1 MGSVEVFTFGG
12 GQYLVNVFNAVAAWC
27 GGGGFRS
34 MLQVIMV
41 IGLGYALMTMAMNLN
56 WRVLYQWFVSTTL
69 MYSVLIVPTT
79 TVIIIDKINPTAGNG
94 SVANVPVGLALI
106 ASVTSQANVWLTT
119 TAETMFNIPNGLGLT
134 KYGMVY
140 PLEILEAT
148 KQFNITDP
156 NLKANTENYIND
168 CYLMAI
174 MTNPNTTT
182 VTPLQQLVSANVL
195 TGIGPGSTARF
206 TQWYDTAN
214 GISSLECDKAYNL
227 LSGYLQTD
235 AKAELTKAA
244 LAMYPDITDPTTAY
258 SKLVTDLP
266 AVTTGM
272 YGQSMAATDVFLQRS
287 LTNAFMEARGNLGG
301 AAGDTFSSMRA
312 EVQAQNTMSVTARQA
327 LLWVPTLEL
336 VLTIVFYAMFPLIF
350 PLMMLP
356 GGGIQVLKGYIG
368 GFFYLLSWGSVSA
381 VLNMFILMKSSAQ
394 MATAANNGIGLTMN
408 NLAQLDGMNADAS
421 SLAGYLLLSVPVIAG
436 GLAKGAMS
444 LSSSA
449 GGMLAPVA
457 HGAEAASV
465 ERTSGNYSYGMVSAN
480 QYNTAPSH
488 LDGAGTSTMVNR
500 NGTRTTTTADGSA
513 VYDNSAG
520 ISRLGFTPSE
530 TQGEMQSLASSAASF
545 HNQANG
551 FRSSAASSYQAA
563 TSHANSTI
571 AGSSSHNGFDGGKS
585 SAIETSHRQDGSFGS
600 RSEVGDR
607 LHSDDSVS
615 NRDSKSIS
623 DAHSVTKGVRGSV
636 DASIGTPGG
645 GILGSKA
652 GAGVGAFGNI
662 QSENRNMHQKEQTS
676 TSQAGEGHNEG
687 VTTYKSGNDSY
698 AFGDSGVTRNGTFY
712 RYDQLNESRSSLEKS
727 FREAKSYDEQASFSD
742 DKGRRLDKVVSDVQ
756 QNGWQ
761 MTDDMSQV
769 VASRYNEIANSGKYA
784 GMGAPSLSN
793 VNASAHQTQVRRAIV
808 GDILK
813 VYAIEGAASGAKFRA
828 QIEGGMQ
835 SAVPTLAIPTAS
847 QMQAARANLGA
858 GPKGPRSGK
867 VRGSAGATPEGTLGQ
882 IRSIR
887 DNVANDEDDIR
898 KSQGGIDGA
907 VETHR

>member
-56 WRVLYQWFVSTTL
+56 WRVLYQWFVTTTL

-79 TVIIIDKINPTAGNG
+79 TVVIVDEINPTAGNG
-94 SVANVPVGLALI
+94 SVAHVPIGLALI

-140 PLEILEAT
+140 PLVILEAT

-182 VTPLQQLVSANVL
+182 VTPLEKIVGANIL
-195 TGIGPGSTARF
+195 TGIGPGSVARF
-206 TQWYDTAN
+206 TQWYDSAN

-244 LAMYPDITDPTTAY
+244 QAMYPDITDPTTAY
-258 SKLVTDLP
+258 NKRVTDIP

-272 YGQSMAATDVFLQRS
+272 YGQSMSATDVFLQRS

-444 LSSSA
+444 LSSAA

-457 HGAEAASV
+457 HGAEAAAI

-488 LDGAGTSTMVNR
+488 LDGAATATTVNR

-513 VYDNSAG
+513 VYDNSGG

-551 FRSSAASSYQAA
+551 FRSSASASYQAA
-563 TSHANSTI
+563 TSHANSVI
-571 AGSSSHNGFDGGKS
+571 AGSSSHNGSDGGKS
-585 SAIETSHRQDGSFGS
+585 NAVETSHRQDGGFGS

-615 NRDSKSIS
+615 NRDSRAVTDS
-623 DAHSVTKGVRGSV
+623 HSVARGIRGSV

-645 GILGSKA
+645 GILGAKA
-652 GAGVGAFGNI
+652 GATAGVFGNV
-662 QSENRNMHQKEQTS
+662 QSESRSSKNKEQS
-676 TSQAGEGHNEG
+676 ATSQAGEGHNEG
-687 VTTYKSGNDSY
+687 VTNYKSGTDTY
-698 AFGDSGVTRNGTFY
+698 AFSDSGVTRNGTFY

-742 DKGRRLDKVVSDVQ
+742 DKGRRLDRVVSDVQ

-769 VASRYNEIANSGKYA
+769 VASRYNEMATSEKYA
-784 GMGAPSLSN
+784 GLGAPSLSN
-793 VNASAHQTQVRRAIV
+793 VNPTSHQAEVRRAIV

-813 VYAIEGAASGAKFRA
+813 DYALQGETNGAQFRS
-828 QIEGGMQ
+828 QVEGGMQ
-835 SAVPTLAIPTAS
+835 SATPTLGIPTAA
-847 QMQAARANLGA
+847 QMQSAKARLRP
-858 GPKGPRSGK
+858 GPTTPRSAK
-867 VRGSAGATPEGTLGQ
+867 APGSVGAMPEGTLGQ
-882 IRSIR
+882 IRVLR
-887 DNVANDEDDIR
+887 DGVANDEDGIR
-898 KSQGGIDGA
+898 KAQGVIDGT